1 MRVDS
6 CGFAVVVIFLPSS
19 NRLDDCSHNF
29 FSLFAVLV
37 IT

>member
-19 NRLDDCSHNF
+19 NRLDACSHNF
-29 FSLFAVLV
+29 FLFAVLV